1 MNGSMVI
8 PRCCVC
14 RRLSLPHRTRRSC
27 PRCCRARPRRWP
39 GRGVGRGEQSL
50 APEPPGSASAEA
62 AGSRRADTTFSQ
74 RVASTR
80 GARDPDA
87 APGGGRALTSPRG
100 RRRVR
105 AVPVDARDAAAA
117 SPGFDSAGRRRPG
130 RKFSAASGVG

>member
-1 MNGSMVI
+1 MNGSIVI

-14 RRLSLPHRTRRSC
+14 RRLSLRHRTRRSC
-27 PRCCRARPRRWP
+27 PRCCRARPRRWQ

-80 GARDPDA
+80 GARDPTS
-87 APGGGRALTSPRG
+87 GGAGELTSPRG

-105 AVPVDARDAAAA
+105 AVPVDARGAAAA
-117 SPGFDSAGRRRPG
+117 GPGFDSAGRRRPG